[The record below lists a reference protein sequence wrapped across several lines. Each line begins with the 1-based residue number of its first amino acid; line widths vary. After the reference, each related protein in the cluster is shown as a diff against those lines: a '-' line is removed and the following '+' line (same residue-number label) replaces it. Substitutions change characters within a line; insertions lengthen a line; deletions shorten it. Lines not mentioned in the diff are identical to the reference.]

1 VTLWD
6 LTSTPAKRWVLQ
18 AAGANT
24 FQFSPDGT
32 ILAVASHGGE
42 VRLWD
47 VADHSLVPRRRLPA
61 DRSDASAVAF
71 TPDGRTLATSGH
83 DGKVVLWDIR
93 TGKQL
98 GPPLVGHASGV
109 ASGAFSPDGR
119 VLATVDGEA
128 ILWDVASHKQI
139 GAALPARSEGPHA
152 VAFLPGG
159 SQLAAASPS
168 GSVQVWDVD
177 PAAWRTRACSIAG
190 RTLTRAEWDEL
201 LPGRPYQDVCPG

>member
-1 VTLWD
+1 
-6 LTSTPAKRWVLQ
+6 VLQ
-18 AAGANT
+18 AAGANN

-47 VADHSLVPRRRLPA
+47 VADRSLVPRRRVPA

-83 DGKVVLWDIR
+83 DSKVVLWDIR
-93 TGKQL
+93 TGRQF

-109 ASGAFSPDGR
+109 GAFSPDER
-119 VLATVDGEA
+119 VLATVDCEA

-139 GAALPARSEGPHA
+139 GAALPPRSEGPHA

-168 GSVQVWDVD
+168 GSVLRWDVN
-177 PAAWRTRACSIAG
+177 PASWRTRACSVAG
-190 RTLTRAEWDEL
+190 RTLTR
-201 LPGRPYQDVCPG
+201 